1 MTENHISTYLRFLAL
16 TSRASLPCDLVATK
30 LLQVIAVRGEDNM
43 TVTEVM
49 SQNDIASPASL
60 HRKLDDLL
68 TLGLVELTY
77 RGANRRT
84 KYVVPTMLALAHF
97 RQMGKAIAEARGE
110 A

>member
-1 MTENHISTYLRFLAL
+1 MNTKHTDTYLRFLAL

-30 LLQVIAVRGEDNM
+30 LLQVIAVHGEDHM

-49 SQNDIASPASL
+49 NQADIASPASL

-68 TLGLVELTY
+68 TLGLVSLNY

-84 KYVVPTMLALAHF
+84 KYVAPTKLAEAYFH
-97 RQMGKAIAEARGE
+97 QMGKAISEAAVNG
-110 A
+110 